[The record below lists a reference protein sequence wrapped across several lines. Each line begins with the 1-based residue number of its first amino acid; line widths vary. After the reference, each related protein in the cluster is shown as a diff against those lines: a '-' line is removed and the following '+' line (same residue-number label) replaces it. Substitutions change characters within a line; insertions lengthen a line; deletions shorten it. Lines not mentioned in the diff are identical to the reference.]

1 MFPMWRMPVAADV
14 PSRRICN
21 PTLLDIR
28 ISRRDGCSLRCP
40 VAADVPSVAADLQS
54 DAA

>member
-1 MFPMWRMPVAADV
+1 MGKLECIQSNSFLVAANLRCRT
-14 PSRRICN
+14 SRRHG
-21 PTLLDIR
+21 TDAAWYKYFQ
-28 ISRRDGCSLRCP
+28 P